1 MVKLL
6 SYVLTGSSPGWPG
19 NPALSLE
26 PYSAIARGDACN
38 TFMVHLH
45 NHCGTHFDAPNHFI
59 AGGPTISELPLD
71 RFIYEQP
78 LLLDIP
84 KTDREKI
91 TAGDLRAYEDRI
103 AGCDLLLLR
112 TGFSRYRTE
121 DPARY
126 GSEGPGISPDC
137 AEYLVSSFKKLK
149 AIAVDFVSIASYRD
163 QAGGNETHRILLG
176 GRDGHYICAIEDVN
190 LAVVNPGALKRV
202 IALPLFV
209 GGIDSAPVT
218 IIGEEG

>member
-1 MVKLL
+1 MFKLL
-6 SYVLTGSSPGWPG
+6 SYVLTKSSPGWPG
-19 NPALSLE
+19 NPELGLE

-45 NHCGTHFDAPNHFI
+45 NHSGAHFDAPNHFI
-59 AGGPTISELPLD
+59 EGGLRISELPLES
-71 RFIYEQP
+71 FIYERP

-91 TAGDLRAYEDRI
+91 GAGDLRAYQDRI

-126 GSEGPGISPDC
+126 SAEGPAIGADC
-137 AEYLVSSFKKLK
+137 AEYLAASFKKLK

-163 QAGGNETHRILLG
+163 QAEGNKAHRILLG
-176 GRDGHYICAIEDVN
+176 GSDGHHVCAIEDVN
-190 LAVVNPGALKRV
+190 LAIVDPGKLKRV
-202 IALPLFV
+202 MALPFLV
-209 GGIDSAPVT
+209 EGIDSAPVT
-218 IIGEEG
+218 VVAEEE